1 MSMSTSPVGSTSAV
15 PLGDTAASGGATST
29 GLASLLAPNTFLTL
43 LVSELRYQDP
53 MNPTSSANFMS
64 QLAQLSQVEQLQS
77 VSQSSDMGAAASL
90 IGRTITG
97 SDTAGNVIT
106 GAVTGVTNGANGP
119 TLDVG
124 SSVVPL
130 SSVTQIG
137 MA

>member
-1 MSMSTSPVGSTSAV
+1 MSMSTSPTGATSGV
-15 PLGDTAASGGATST
+15 PLGDTTSSTGATST
-29 GLASLLAPNTFLTL
+29 GMASLLAPNTFLNL

-97 SDTAGNVIT
+97 ADSTGNVIT

-124 SSVVPL
+124 GSVVDL

-137 MA
+137 TA

>member
-15 PLGDTAASGGATST
+15 PVGDTSSAGAAST
-29 GLASLLAPNTFLTL
+29 GMASLLAPNTFLSL

-53 MNPTSSANFMS
+53 LNPTSSASFMS

-97 SDTAGNVIT
+97 ADAAGTVIT

-124 SSVVPL
+124 SNVVPL
-130 SSVTQIG
+130 SAVTQIG
-137 MA
+137 AA

>member
-1 MSMSTSPVGSTSAV
+1 M
-15 PLGDTAASGGATST
+15 
-29 GLASLLAPNTFLTL
+29 ASLLAPNTFLNL

-97 SDTAGNVIT
+97 ADSTGNVIT

-124 SSVVPL
+124 GSVVAL

-137 MA
+137 TA

>member
-1 MSMSTSPVGSTSAV
+1 MSMSTSPTGATSSV
-15 PLGDTAASGGATST
+15 PLGDTSASSAGST
-29 GLASLLAPNTFLTL
+29 GMASLLAPNTFLNL

-77 VSQSSDMGAAASL
+77 VSQSSNMGAAASL
-90 IGRTITG
+90 IGKTITG
-97 SDTAGNVIT
+97 ADSAGNVIT

-124 SSVVPL
+124 GSLVAL
-130 SSVTQIG
+130 SAVTQIG
-137 MA
+137 TP